1 MAVSDKEFDE
11 LKKEV
16 EELKKK
22 LRAKGN
28 QSLNDEETKAEKT
41 FEKID
46 KFVTTLTNTFKNF
59 TNWIGTAWGE
69 ADDAASKYAKTIGMS
84 AKGMQTLRKNTI
96 DFVADNSIGAKFNT
110 SMKELLQ
117 LQMSYNTQLGRSVQM
132 TNEQLSNLAAMKSI
146 IGEEQTIKFTAN
158 FERFGLDANAAAST
172 FAEMFNNATKKG
184 ISLEKYSK
192 NFLDNIDLA
201 QRYTFQNGIEGLRK
215 MAEKATSI
223 RMDLQQTAS
232 FAEKVNTV
240 EGSIKT
246 GAKLSVL
253 GGPFAQLS
261 NPLGMLYESLNDLEG
276 LQNRLTNMT
285 SGFAKW
291 NSETNQ
297 VEVSA
302 FNRMRL
308 KAMAEAT
315 GQDYGKLM
323 DVVFAQ
329 GRRKE
334 VEKQFVARGLSDEVR
349 EYALNVAQIDK
360 KTGKAYVT
368 IDGEK
373 KDINSVTNADLKAL
387 QATNKTQAED
397 VKDIAT
403 MLRSMTDVREG
414 ADKQYNALKAQHQER
429 MGWGQTLKGIYSL
442 VGKSNFFL
450 KGILSATMAMA
461 MVNTGGAF
469 FGNRGFFPLNG
480 RGSGPAGGGGGAT
493 PSNTTVNSNVTAPMM
508 PMMMGG
514 MAGGATGGATGAV
527 GGAAPFYRDISKF
540 NIDNRFKTAAYMDK
554 ARAVV
559 NNPNLTDAQVKAEL
573 SKIKRNESRF
583 LKKHPGAPTI
593 AKTNEL
599 AYRKSMDPWGRWWRG
614 KTHDLQGNK
623 VGFGKGTGNGFKGGL
638 GFSPM
643 GGMIG
648 GMAGSAISMGLHSLA
663 GNEIGGASS
672 WLRAGADVAQYAGM
686 GAMFG
691 PWGALGGAVLGALI
705 GGGRE
710 IRATIKQNH
719 LRDLAAKGIYLNGD
733 YGPGE
738 LGKIKEGSSAI
749 SINSKLYNKLK
760 ANGDLAA
767 AGFYGGATMANGG
780 IITDLRNGGIAQG
793 KSHAEG
799 GIKVKGSQ
807 IEVEG
812 GEAVINK
819 NATERNT
826 GVINAMNNGATIKP
840 INTLSATEISRGSNI
855 NNIYQGPSKLD
866 ISPLN
871 IDGTIKLDL
880 GNQRANIDSKELMN
894 NPEFVRSMTDVITK
908 QINLVDNKRFSR
920 DSYFRK
926 M

>member
-11 LKKEV
+11 LKKEL

-59 TNWIGTAWGE
+59 TNWIGSAWGE

-253 GGPFAQLS
+253 GGPFAQFS

-323 DVVFAQ
+323 DMVFAQ

-373 KDINSVTNADLKAL
+373 KDINSITNADLKAL

-461 MVNTGGAF
+461 MVNTGGTF
-469 FGNRGFFPLNG
+469 FGSRGFFPLNG
-480 RGSGPAGGGGGAT
+480 RGSGPTGGGGGGAT
-493 PSNTTVNSNVTAPMM
+493 PSNTIVNSSVSAPMM

-514 MAGGATGGATGAV
+514 VAGGATGGSAGAV
-527 GGAAPFYRDISKF
+527 GGAAPFYRDMSK
-540 NIDNRFKTAAYMDK
+540 IDINGRYKTYSYQNK
-554 ARAVV
+554 AWGVI
-559 NNPNLTDAQVKAEL
+559 NNPSLTDAQVKAEL
-573 SKIKRNESRF
+573 SKIKRNETAF
-583 LKKHPGAPTI
+583 LKRHPDTPRI
-593 AKTNEL
+593 LKDPSKTASALKAAEI
-599 AYRKSMDPWGRWWRG
+599 RKNHPWATKFRDFRA
-614 KTHDLQGNK
+614 
-623 VGFGKGTGNGFKGGL
+623 KGGI
-638 GFSPM
+638 GGAISRSFSPV

-648 GMAGSAISMGLHSLA
+648 SMAGSAISMGLHSLA

-691 PWGALGGAVLGALI
+691 PWGALAGAVIGGLI
-705 GGGRE
+705 GGVRE
-710 IRATIKQNH
+710 TRAVAKQNH

-733 YGPGE
+733 YGPME
-738 LGKIKEGSSAI
+738 LRNIKEGPSAI

-767 AGFYGGATMANGG
+767 AGFYGGVIMANGG
-780 IITDLRNGGIAQG
+780 IITDLKNGGIAQG
-793 KSHAEG
+793 KSHVEG

-840 INTLSATEISRGSNI
+840 IKTLSATEISRGSNI

-871 IDGTIKLDL
+871 IGGTIKLDL